1 MSRVFESQ
9 YFILSP
15 EVQAFEDQ
23 IAKYLGSK
31 FAVGCASGTDALL
44 LSLLALGVEPGDE
57 VITVPF
63 TFVASAGPIALLGA
77 RPIFVDIDPA
87 TFNIDVNQIERAI
100 TGKTKA
106 IIPVD
111 LFGLAAETAAITELA
126 NKHGIAVIEDAA
138 QAIGARRDG
147 KMAGSSTTMGSFSF
161 FPSKN
166 LGAAGDGG
174 LVTTNDPK
182 INDRLRKLRVHGS
195 PRRYEYEMVG
205 LNSRLDSLQA
215 AVLSVKLKY
224 LNEWAEGR
232 RRNAQVYDELFK
244 QQGLADEVSLPLEP
258 KGYHHVFNQ
267 YTIRCKDRDR
277 LRAFL
282 TENGVPTEIYYPYPL
297 HLQKAFGYLGHKV
310 GAFPQSERAC
320 SEVLSLPIYPQLAQ
334 DNLKLVVN
342 TIAEFYKN

>member
-15 EVQAFEDQ
+15 EVQAFENQ
-23 IAKYLGSK
+23 IANYVGAK

-44 LSLLALGVEPGDE
+44 LSLLALGVGPGDE

-77 RPIFVDIDPA
+77 RPVFVDIDPA

-111 LFGLAAETAAITELA
+111 LFGLAAQTPAISELA
-126 NKHGIAVIEDAA
+126 DKHGIGVIEDAA
-138 QAIGARRDG
+138 QAIGAKVDG
-147 KMAGSSTTMGSFSF
+147 KMAGSTTTIGSFSF

-182 INDRLRKLRVHGS
+182 MNDLFRKLRGHGS
-195 PRRYEYEMVG
+195 PRRYEYEIIGV
-205 LNSRLDSLQA
+205 NSRLDSLQA
-215 AVLSVKLKY
+215 AVLSVKLRY
-224 LNEWAEGR
+224 LDEWADGR
-232 RRNAQVYDELFK
+232 RRNAQVYNDLFK
-244 QQGLADEVSLPLEP
+244 QNGLVDRVSLPLEP

-277 LRAFL
+277 LRMFL
-282 TENGVPTEIYYPYPL
+282 TEKGVPTEIYYPYPL
-297 HLQKAFGYLGHKV
+297 HLQKAFGYLGHKP
-310 GAFPQSERAC
+310 GDFPQSERAC
-320 SEVLSLPIYPQLAQ
+320 SEVLSLPIYPELAQ
-334 DNLKLVVN
+334 ENLKLVVN
-342 TIAEFYKN
+342 TISEFYKH

>member
-1 MSRVFESQ
+1 VSRVFESQ

-23 IAKYLGSK
+23 IAKYVGSK

-44 LSLLALGVEPGDE
+44 LALLALGVGPSDE

-77 RPIFVDIDPA
+77 RPVFVDIDPA
-87 TFNIDVNQIERAI
+87 TFNIDENQIQRAI

-111 LFGLAAETAAITELA
+111 LFGLTAETAAISELA
-126 NKHGIAVIEDAA
+126 DKHGIGVVEDAA
-138 QAIGARRDG
+138 QAIGAKRDG
-147 KMAGSSTTMGSFSF
+147 KMAGSTTTMGSFSF

-195 PRRYEYEMVG
+195 PRRYEYEIIG

-224 LNEWAEGR
+224 LDEWAEGR
-232 RRNAQVYDELFK
+232 RRNAQLYNELFK
-244 QQGLADEVSLPLEP
+244 QQGLADQVSLPVQP
-258 KGYHHVFNQ
+258 KGFHHVFNQ

-277 LRAFL
+277 LRGCL
-282 TENGVPTEIYYPYPL
+282 MEKGIPTEIYYPYPL
-297 HLQKAFGYLGHKV
+297 HLQKAFGYLGHNP
-310 GAFPQSERAC
+310 GDFPQSERAC
-320 SEVLSLPIYPQLAQ
+320 SEVLSLPIYPELAHE
-334 DNLKLVVN
+334 NLRLVVN